1 MLIISCLLRYK
12 PLCIEAIFHGMS
24 SQNFLERYKAGECE
38 RVWQELKYLGE
49 IREQSVKDE
58 VLEVAREVMK
68 RVDYNFQF

>member
-1 MLIISCLLRYK
+1 
-12 PLCIEAIFHGMS
+12 MS